1 MGSSSALTVPQTAV
15 VVRDGFSY
23 TYRAGPDNRVNQ
35 IKVQTGRVLGDAIE
49 ILAGIKAEDKIVA
62 SGGSFLSDGDLVK
75 VVDSA
80 KPGAVAGPA
89 SAASK

>member
-1 MGSSSALTVPQTAV
+1 
-15 VVRDGFSY
+15 VRDGFSY

-80 KPGAVAGPA
+80 KPGAVAAPA

>member
-1 MGSSSALTVPQTAV
+1 

-23 TYRAGPDNRVNQ
+23 VYRVGADKRVSQ
-35 IKVQTGRVLGDAIE
+35 TKVQTGRVVDNALE
-49 ILAGIKAEDKIVA
+49 ILSGLKPEDQIVA

-75 VVDSA
+75 VVSTTAPASA
-80 KPGAVAGPA
+80 PA

>member
-1 MGSSSALTVPQTAV
+1 
-15 VVRDGFSY
+15 
-23 TYRAGPDNRVNQ
+23 
-35 IKVQTGRVLGDAIE
+35 VLGDAIE

-80 KPGAVAGPA
+80 KPGAAAAPA